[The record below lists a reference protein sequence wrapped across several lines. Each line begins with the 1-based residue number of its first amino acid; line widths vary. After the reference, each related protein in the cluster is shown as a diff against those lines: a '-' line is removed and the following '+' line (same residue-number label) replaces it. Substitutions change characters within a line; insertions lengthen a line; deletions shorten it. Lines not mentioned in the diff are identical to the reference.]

1 MRKIILLTLVF
12 STTAYADEG
21 GLGLFGRVASGAA
34 GMVART
40 AGQSYSDAA
49 EKHASEDPGNAE
61 AIRSKTKVG
70 IDALKSAEEKSFEAA
85 KTGKR

>member
-1 MRKIILLTLVF
+1 MRKIVLFALVF
-12 STTAYADEG
+12 STTAYAEEG

-34 GMVART
+34 GMVAKT

-49 EKHASEDPGNAE
+49 EKHANEDPENAE
-61 AIRSKTKVG
+61 AIRSKAKVR

-85 KTGKR
+85 KTGKK